1 MVDALSSFRVVPGMI
16 LTLTSFG
23 SIGPDGNLWNVSELS
38 EVENAPAGSVSTV
51 DPLGLAF

>member
-1 MVDALSSFRVVPGMI
+1 MVDALSSFRVVPGVI

-38 EVENAPAGSVSTV
+38 EDV
-51 DPLGLAF
+51 DPSPPALVEGFGN

>member
-1 MVDALSSFRVVPGMI
+1 MI